1 MTLEQLPPKGVKRE
15 QAILELGKDEANGE
29 LLLQLVNTEKG
40 KCKTAAQK
48 ALAHLEYA
56 PAAPLWAKLVK
67 GKWMGSNIMSDA
79 CSDCVSEQIAPV
91 ILKTLSQLL
100 DEGDTKPLEE
110 GQVEQMNFCFHLMLG
125 KASPKML
132 EVYRFLAENAERIG
146 HLKHTPFYD
155 GDKCTT
161 WHISQGL
168 GLYKVKPKEMEKIPA
183 LILTA
188 SLIRNPDTRLQA
200 LADELY
206 ERYGGSWLIPVFMKA
221 IITQPKEQVY
231 ETYSLLLGT
240 PKEIY
245 LFNALGMLDYRC
257 YPEDWIYERLGPDGM
272 TAFIFWGHDR
282 YGSYDT
288 TFMFERYVELDERW
302 LFDLAKDPEG
312 RKPTVTWQS
321 SPRRRT
327 TAGSS
332 MCGSRWWNGTER
344 RSRWRSTAVRQ
355 NCAERRSARRRPI
368 PESCCS
374 TSPMPRMWI
383 MPGPQAAPER
393 NWTRWWNPLCR
404 QSPLKLS

>member
-1 MTLEQLPPKGVKRE
+1 M
-15 QAILELGKDEANGE
+15 ALGKEEANGE

-48 ALAHLEYA
+48 ALAQLEYA

-67 GKWMGSNIMSDA
+67 GKWMGSHIMSDA

-91 ILKTLSQLL
+91 ILKTLSLLL
-100 DEGDTKPLEE
+100 DEADTKPLEE

-272 TAFIFWGHDR
+272 TAFIFWGYDR

-302 LFDLAKDPEG
+302 LLIWPKTL
-312 RKPTVTWQS
+312 KV
-321 SPRRRT
+321 
-327 TAGSS
+327 
-332 MCGSRWWNGTER
+332 
-344 RSRWRSTAVRQ
+344 
-355 NCAERRSARRRPI
+355 
-368 PESCCS
+368 ESL
-374 TSPMPRMWI
+374 R
-383 MPGPQAAPER
+383 
-393 NWTRWWNPLCR
+393 
-404 QSPLKLS
+404 

>member
-1 MTLEQLPPKGVKRE
+1 MMTLEQLPPKGVKRE
-15 QAILELGKDEANGE
+15 QAIWELGKDEANGE
-29 LLLQLVNTEKG
+29 LLFQLVNTEKG

-48 ALAHLEYA
+48 ALAQLEYA

-67 GKWMGSNIMSDA
+67 GKCMGSGVMTDA

-91 ILKTLSQLL
+91 ILKTLSHLL
-100 DEGDTKPLEE
+100 DEADTKPLEE
-110 GQVEQMNFCFHLMLG
+110 EQVEQMNFCLHLMLG

-132 EVYRFLAENAERIG
+132 EVYRFLAENTERIS
-146 HLKHTPFYD
+146 HLKRTPFYD
-155 GDKCTT
+155 NDKCTT

-168 GLYKVKPKEMEKIPA
+168 GLYAVKPKEMEKIPA
-183 LILTA
+183 VVLTA
-188 SLIRNPDTRLQA
+188 SLIRNPDIRLQE

-231 ETYSLLLGT
+231 ENYSLLLGT

-272 TAFIFWGHDR
+272 TAFIFWGHYR

-288 TFMFERYVELDERW
+288 TFMFERYVKLDERW

-321 SPRRRT
+321 YNRGGVLYESYDEMFISLLPLKVENPELKRVLRDYFHI
-327 TAGSS
+327 
-332 MCGSRWWNGTER
+332 
-344 RSRWRSTAVRQ
+344 RSQKKKVAKSITVYQDA
-355 NCAERRSARRRPI
+355 AERFGD
-368 PESCCS
+368 E
-374 TSPMPRMWI
+374 
-383 MPGPQAAPER
+383 
-393 NWTRWWNPLCR
+393 
-404 QSPLKLS
+404 